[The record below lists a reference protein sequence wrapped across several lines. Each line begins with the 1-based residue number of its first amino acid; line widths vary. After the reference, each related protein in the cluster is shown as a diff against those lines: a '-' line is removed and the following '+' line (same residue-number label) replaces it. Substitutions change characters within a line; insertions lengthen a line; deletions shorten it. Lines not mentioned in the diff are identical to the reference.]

1 MYTTPRIEHSLVLSY
16 LGLRKSIGFI
26 GMMLPLVL
34 VFGKILLESP
44 GILDSISAYYYSV
57 MRDVFVGSL
66 FAIAVFLFSY
76 RYAVVDD
83 IAGNLAGA
91 FAIGVAIF
99 PTAPN
104 VGATAQQVMTGWLH
118 LLFAACFFLMLA
130 FFAIVLFRKTDPN
143 KKPTRQKQQR
153 NKVYLCCGIAII
165 ASLVLILVVSFLPS
179 NPWLQQLHPIFW
191 LETLAIMAFGIAWFV
206 KGETILRDQ

>member
-1 MYTTPRIEHSLVLSY
+1 MDPTPRIQHSLVLSY
-16 LGLRKSIGFI
+16 LGLRKSIGII
-26 GMMLPLVL
+26 GMTLPLVL
-34 VFGKILLESP
+34 VFGRMILESP

-57 MRDVFVGSL
+57 MRDIFVGSL
-66 FAIAVFLFSY
+66 CAIAVFLFSY
-76 RYAVVDD
+76 RYEIQDD

-104 VGATAQQVMTGWLH
+104 VGATAQQVMIGWFH
-118 LLFAACFFLMLA
+118 LLFAAGFFSTLA

-153 NKVYLCCGIAII
+153 NIVYLCCGIAIVVF
-165 ASLVLILVVSFLPS
+165 LVLIIAVHLLPS
-179 NPWLQQLHPIFW
+179 NPWLQPLHPIFW
-191 LETLAIMAFGIAWFV
+191 FETLAIMAFGIAWFV
-206 KGETILRDQ
+206 KGETILRDK